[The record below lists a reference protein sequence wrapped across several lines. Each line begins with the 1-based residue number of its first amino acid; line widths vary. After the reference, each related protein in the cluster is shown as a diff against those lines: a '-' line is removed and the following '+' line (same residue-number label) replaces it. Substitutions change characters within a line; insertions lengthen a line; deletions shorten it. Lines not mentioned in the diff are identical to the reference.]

1 VNQEAENYKSATPI
15 DSKFKGQFKAWRVIA
30 FMRWVTFIIGPV
42 AIIID
47 DYLQPWIAT
56 MGIPN
61 ILTIEDLSQWLIL
74 DILNLKKW
82 IDVDLFLAI
91 YYHVNWVS
99 CILFIVFVIWHVVL
113 KRKTTAAARDLTLL
127 EEKMRA
133 GI

>member
-1 VNQEAENYKSATPI
+1 MNQEAENYKSATPI

>member
-1 VNQEAENYKSATPI
+1 MNQEAEDYKSATPI
-15 DSKFKGQFKAWRVIA
+15 DTKFKGQFKAWRVIA
-30 FMRWVTFIIGPV
+30 FMRWITFIIGPV

-47 DYLQPWIAT
+47 DYLQPWVAS
-56 MGIPN
+56 MGLPN

-82 IDVDLFLAI
+82 IDAELFLAI

-99 CILFIVFVIWHVVL
+99 CILFIVFVVWHAVL

>member
-1 VNQEAENYKSATPI
+1 MNQEAEDYKSATPI

-56 MGIPN
+56 MGLPN

-99 CILFIVFVIWHVVL
+99 CILFIVFVVWHVVL